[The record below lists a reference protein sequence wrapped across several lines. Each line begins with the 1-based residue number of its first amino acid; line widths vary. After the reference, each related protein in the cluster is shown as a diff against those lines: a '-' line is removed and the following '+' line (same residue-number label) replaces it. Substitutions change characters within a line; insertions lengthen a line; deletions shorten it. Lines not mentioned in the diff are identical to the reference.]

1 MGSTGSQPWALTR
14 AHQCRHAIAPH
25 EPAHCRAAPHPLL
38 RVPPSCSWNA
48 FYHDIDENKVKQQA
62 DLMVSLGLRD
72 AG

>member
-1 MGSTGSQPWALTR
+1 M
-14 AHQCRHAIAPH
+14 
-25 EPAHCRAAPHPLL
+25 
-38 RVPPSCSWNA
+38 PPSCSWNA